1 MMGENTL
8 TLDEKLREV
17 MKRMSET
24 AEEIQQEETREQRRY
39 ELAKEA
45 MGAILSSSEDCYGPD
60 RAPSVVA
67 HAAFD
72 FADAMLAELEKK
84 G

>member
-24 AEEIQQEETREQRRY
+24 AEEIQQEETRKQRRY

-45 MGAILSSSEDCYGPD
+45 MGALIATRTSDGDSIEIAYEARCY
-60 RAPSVVA
+60 
-67 HAAFD
+67 
-72 FADAMLAELEKK
+72 ADAMLAELEKK
-84 G
+84 A